1 MKYKIIKSD
10 IVTGKLNFITSVL
23 HRLFKN
29 IDSQDYVEIG
39 RNESCYC
46 KSGKKFKHCHFI
58 SLENK
63 GKIALWEIDRETG
76 NRKIKI
82 YSKRKYKGLTIRTKT
97 TLRGV
102 DVKATDIALN
112 DYDDKPY

>member
-1 MKYKIIKSD
+1 M
-10 IVTGKLNFITSVL
+10 
-23 HRLFKN
+23 
-29 IDSQDYVEIG
+29 
-39 RNESCYC
+39 
-46 KSGKKFKHCHFI
+46 
-58 SLENK
+58 
-63 GKIALWEIDRETG
+63 WEIDRETG